1 LTPHLFFTATHNVR
15 ALPLSYVTKSL
26 SAYRGA
32 ISTFS
37 CQIYSRK
44 KKEKKKKGK
53 ETFRVHPQQPRFG
66 PWVYDFI
73 IFISSKFSK
82 RRKKI

>member
-44 KKEKKKKGK
+44 KKEKKHLGSIPNNPDSDLGFM
-53 ETFRVHPQQPRFG
+53 T
-66 PWVYDFI
+66 
-73 IFISSKFSK
+73 S
-82 RRKKI
+82 